1 MILEKITVTTKELCA
16 LTNTDK
22 HYWYMVEKVGAI
34 KPILI
39 GRKKQWLVEDI
50 KEYLEWAKTN
60 EVNNEF
66 NLIKSL
72 ARKEQYDRRSK
83 KG

>member
-1 MILEKITVTTKELCA
+1 
-16 LTNTDK
+16 
-22 HYWYMVEKVGAI
+22 MVEKVGAI